1 MSTIYDN
8 MGNGSEDKSALDEV
22 FGRSANKYEEPVVI
36 KNAGPE
42 MPVQEVI
49 ETSPSDL
56 REYRQQIDTAKKALN
71 LVDDVVLKSYLKRLD
86 SMDIASM
93 PEAEGVDSCIVLFKI
108 NRMVYE
114 EDEFATDKFISA
126 ISSMSFA
133 DCSVFLV
140 IDGYRDKTD
149 FYLGVKNNDP
159 KRTTASVADTF
170 KSSLVGQFPGI
181 DIEDCSIVEKGKK
194 SSLQEQV
201 LRRISNASSLSSYV
215 GIPAFKDEDG
225 KYDNKNYVQG
235 TEKLAQAM
243 QGKRYTA
250 IILASNL
257 TTDVVTEIRNGYETI
272 YSQLSPMSTQQL
284 AYSTNESLANAINR
298 SKGVTQ
304 GKTKT
309 QTIGES
315 YTNGTSNSHSKSDS
329 ETKKS
334 KIAVG
339 SSVLGGF
346 LAAVG
351 TGLRITDAGAA
362 IGLPLMAAGGA
373 MSAFGAAG
381 KSKTSGTTDTYG
393 TSQSDTENRSMSDAE
408 SHSETFTDSLG
419 KTATIGSSKNYTLTI
434 HNKHIEELMKRIDQ
448 ELERISMS
456 ESTGLW
462 SVASYFFSYDN
473 DFASAE
479 SASTIFKSIMQ
490 GEESGVET
498 SAINS
503 WIDNSQ
509 KMKML
514 TNSVCHLS
522 HPVFR
527 NNLTVN
533 GENIK
538 VENSSLLSSKEL
550 AMLLSLP
557 HKSVPGFPVVEHVS
571 LAKEVIRNN
580 ESLMK
585 REVSLG
591 CIFDLGKAYT
601 ENRVKLDVKSL
612 TQHVFVTGSTGCG
625 KSETIYKLINE
636 TKQVGTKFLVI
647 EPAKGEY
654 KNVFGDVNVF
664 GTNPLIMPLLRI
676 NPFSFP
682 AGVHVLEHIDRL
694 TEIFNVCWP
703 MYSAMPAV
711 LKKAMLDAYES
722 CGWDL
727 RLSVNRL
734 SQGED
739 VYPSFLDLFLS
750 LEKVITESA
759 YSEEVKSN
767 YSGALLTRVESLTNG
782 LNGEIFSVN
791 ELSNMVLFDENCIID
806 LSRVGSQETKS
817 LIMGILIMRLSE
829 YRMTGANTPNSALK
843 HLTVLE
849 EAHNILK
856 RVSTEQSQEGSNMA
870 GKSVEMITNAIAE
883 MRTYGE
889 GFVIVD
895 QSPTSVDK
903 AAIKNTNTKIVMR
916 LPDEDD
922 RKVSGKAAG
931 MNDKQIDEIAKL
943 PTGVAVVYQNDW
955 VSPVLCKI
963 DRMEDSRVIF
973 NEQKDS
979 ILELNSENDIKNII
993 EFLLAGQT
1001 ENTQKA
1007 FDVIQIEKSVRA
1019 FYMPS
1024 KVRMAL
1030 LDTIEEYK
1038 RNNNTSLWNSVSI
1051 YDLSSLLT
1059 DLLGIRKEFGK
1070 CVKQYYQSKELNKKL
1085 TDLVK
1090 TRVPLDYVSCR
1101 YCLKCLFADFSLHS
1115 SANKKMAEEWL
1126 INNSKWL
1133 NLIFDKDEYGI

>member
-42 MPVQEVI
+42 MPVQKVI
-49 ETSPSDL
+49 ENSPSDL
-56 REYRQQIDTAKKALN
+56 REYRQQIDTAKNALN

-93 PEAEGVDSCIVLFKI
+93 PEAEGVDSSIVLFKI

-181 DIEDCSIVEKGKK
+181 DIDDCSIVEKGKK

-315 YTNGTSNSHSKSDS
+315 HTNGTSNSHSKSDS

-339 SSVLGGF
+339 SSVLGGV

-351 TGLRITDAGAA
+351 TGLTITGAGAA

-373 MSAFGAAG
+373 MSAVGAAG

-522 HPVFR
+522 HPVFW

-682 AGVHVLEHIDRL
+682 TGVHVLEHIDRL

-734 SQGED
+734 SRGED

-963 DRMEDSRVIF
+963 DRMENSRVIF

-979 ILELNSENDIKNII
+979 KLELNSENDIKNII

-1001 ENTQKA
+1001 ENSQKA

-1019 FYMPS
+1019 FNMPS

-1038 RNNNTSLWNSVSI
+1038 NNNNISLWNSVSI

-1059 DLLGIRKEFGK
+1059 DLLDIRKEFEK
-1070 CVKQYYQSKELNKKL
+1070 CVRQYCQSKELNKKL

-1126 INNSKWL
+1126 INNSK
-1133 NLIFDKDEYGI
+1133 

>member
-8 MGNGSEDKSALDEV
+8 MGNDSEDKSALDEV

-36 KNAGPE
+36 KNAGSE
-42 MPVQEVI
+42 MPVQKVI

-56 REYRQQIDTAKKALN
+56 REYRQQIDAAKNALN
-71 LVDDVVLKSYLKRLD
+71 LVDDVVLKSYLKRMD

-93 PEAEGVDSCIVLFKI
+93 PEAEGVDSSIVLFKI
-108 NRMVYE
+108 NKMVYE
-114 EDEFATDKFISA
+114 EDEFATEKFISA
-126 ISSMSFA
+126 ISSMSYA

-170 KSSLVGQFPGI
+170 KSSLVGQFPGSDI
-181 DIEDCSIVEKGKK
+181 DDCSIVEKGKK

-309 QTIGES
+309 HTIGES
-315 YTNGTSNSHSKSDS
+315 HTNGTSSSHSKSDS

-334 KIAVG
+334 KTAVCC
-339 SSVLGGF
+339 SVLGGV
-346 LAAVG
+346 LSAVG
-351 TGLRITDAGAA
+351 FGLMSTGAGAA
-362 IGLPLMAAGGA
+362 IGMPLMVMAAGGV
-373 MSAFGAAG
+373 MSAVGAAG
-381 KSKTSGTTDTYG
+381 KSKTTGTTDTYG

-479 SASTIFKSIMQ
+479 SAATIFKSIMQ

-509 KMKML
+509 KVKML
-514 TNSVCHLS
+514 TNSVCRLS
-522 HPVFR
+522 HPVFT

-533 GENIK
+533 GESIM

-580 ESLMK
+580 ESVMK

-591 CIFDLGKAYT
+591 CIFDLGKVHT
-601 ENRVKLDVKSL
+601 ENHVKLDVKSL

-625 KSETIYKLINE
+625 KSETIYKLISE
-636 TKQVGTKFLVI
+636 TKQVGAKFLVI

-682 AGVHVLEHIDRL
+682 TGVHVLEHIDRL

-734 SQGED
+734 SRGED

-963 DRMEDSRVIF
+963 DRMENSRVIF

-979 ILELNSENDIKNII
+979 ILELNSENDINYII

-1019 FYMPS
+1019 FNMPS

-1038 RNNNTSLWNSVSI
+1038 KNNHISLWNSVSI

-1059 DLLGIRKEFGK
+1059 DLLGIRKEFEK
-1070 CVKQYYQSKELNKKL
+1070 CVRQYCQSKELNKKL

-1101 YCLKCLFADFSLHS
+1101 YCLKCLFADFSLHT
-1115 SANKKMAEEWL
+1115 SANKKIAEEWL
-1126 INNSKWL
+1126 INNSK
-1133 NLIFDKDEYGI
+1133 

>member
-8 MGNGSEDKSALDEV
+8 MGNDTEDKSALDEV
-22 FGRSANKYEEPVVI
+22 FGRSANKYEEPVVT
-36 KNAGPE
+36 KDAGSE
-42 MPVQEVI
+42 MPVQKVL

-56 REYRQQIDTAKKALN
+56 CEYRQQIDMAKNALN

-93 PEAEGVDSCIVLFKI
+93 PEAEGVDYSIVLFKI

-181 DIEDCSIVEKGKK
+181 DIDDCSIVEKGKK

-315 YTNGTSNSHSKSDS
+315 HTNGTSNSHSKSDS
-329 ETKKS
+329 KTKKS

-339 SSVLGGF
+339 SSVLGGV

-351 TGLRITDAGAA
+351 TGLTITGAGAA

-373 MSAFGAAG
+373 MSAVGAAG

-522 HPVFR
+522 HPVFW

-682 AGVHVLEHIDRL
+682 TGVHVLEHIDRL

-767 YSGALLTRVESLTNG
+767 YAGALLTRVESLTNG

-955 VSPVLCKI
+955 VSPVLCRI
-963 DRMEDSRVIF
+963 DRMENSRVIF

-979 ILELNSENDIKNII
+979 ILELNSEDDINYII

-1007 FDVIQIEKSVRA
+1007 FDIIQIEKSVRA
-1019 FYMPS
+1019 FNMPS

-1038 RNNNTSLWNSVSI
+1038 KNNHISLWNRVSI

-1059 DLLGIRKEFGK
+1059 DLLGIRKEFEK
-1070 CVKQYYQSKELNKKL
+1070 CVRQYCQSKELNKKL

-1126 INNSKWL
+1126 INNSK
-1133 NLIFDKDEYGI
+1133 

>member
-42 MPVQEVI
+42 MPVQKVL

-56 REYRQQIDTAKKALN
+56 CEYRQQIDMAKNALN

-93 PEAEGVDSCIVLFKI
+93 PEAEGVDSSIVLFKI

-149 FYLGVKNNDP
+149 FYMGVKNNDS
-159 KRTTASVADTF
+159 KRTTVSVADTF

-181 DIEDCSIVEKGKK
+181 DIEDCSIIDRGKN

-272 YSQLSPMSTQQL
+272 YSQLSPMATQQL

-315 YTNGTSNSHSKSDS
+315 HTNGTSSSHGKSDS

-334 KIAVG
+334 KTAVG
-339 SSVLGGF
+339 CSVLGGV
-346 LAAVG
+346 LSAVG
-351 TGLRITDAGAA
+351 LGLSATGAGAA
-362 IGLPLMAAGGA
+362 IGIPLMAAGGV
-373 MSAFGAAG
+373 MSAVGATG

-522 HPVFR
+522 HPVFW

-682 AGVHVLEHIDRL
+682 TGVHVLEHIDRL

-734 SQGED
+734 SRGED

-963 DRMEDSRVIF
+963 DRMENSRVIF

-979 ILELNSENDIKNII
+979 ILELNSENDINYII

-1007 FDVIQIEKSVRA
+1007 FDIIQIEKSVRA
-1019 FYMPS
+1019 FNMPS

-1038 RNNNTSLWNSVSI
+1038 KNNHISLWNSVSI

-1059 DLLGIRKEFGK
+1059 DLLGIRKEFEK
-1070 CVKQYYQSKELNKKL
+1070 CVRQYCQSKELNKKL

-1090 TRVPLDYVSCR
+1090 TRVPLDYVSFR

-1126 INNSKWL
+1126 INNSK
-1133 NLIFDKDEYGI
+1133 

>member
-42 MPVQEVI
+42 MPVQKVL

-56 REYRQQIDTAKKALN
+56 CEYRQQIDMAKNALN

-93 PEAEGVDSCIVLFKI
+93 PEAEGVDSSIVLFKI

-181 DIEDCSIVEKGKK
+181 DIDDCSIVEKGKK

-304 GKTKT
+304 GKTTT

-315 YTNGTSNSHSKSDS
+315 HTNGTSNSHSKSDS

-334 KIAVG
+334 KIAVV
-339 SSVLGGF
+339 SSVLGGV

-351 TGLRITDAGAA
+351 TGLTVTGAGAA

-373 MSAFGAAG
+373 MSAVGAAG

-522 HPVFR
+522 HPVFW

-682 AGVHVLEHIDRL
+682 TGVHVLEHIDRL

-922 RKVSGKAAG
+922 RKVSAKAAG

-963 DRMEDSRVIF
+963 DRMENSRVIF

-979 ILELNSENDIKNII
+979 ILELNSKNDINYII

-1007 FDVIQIEKSVRA
+1007 FDIIQIEKSVRA
-1019 FYMPS
+1019 FNMPS

-1038 RNNNTSLWNSVSI
+1038 KNNHISLWNSVSI

-1059 DLLGIRKEFGK
+1059 DLLGIRKEFEK
-1070 CVKQYYQSKELNKKL
+1070 CVRQYCQSKELNKKL

-1126 INNSKWL
+1126 INNSK
-1133 NLIFDKDEYGI
+1133 

>member
-42 MPVQEVI
+42 MPVQKVL

-56 REYRQQIDTAKKALN
+56 CEYRQQIDMAKNALN

-93 PEAEGVDSCIVLFKI
+93 PEAEGVDSSIVLFKI

-149 FYLGVKNNDP
+149 FYMGVKNNDS
-159 KRTTASVADTF
+159 KRTTVSVADTF

-181 DIEDCSIVEKGKK
+181 DIEDCSIIDRGKN

-272 YSQLSPMSTQQL
+272 YSQLSPMATQQL

-315 YTNGTSNSHSKSDS
+315 HTNGTSSSHGKSDS

-334 KIAVG
+334 KTAVG
-339 SSVLGGF
+339 CSVLGGV
-346 LAAVG
+346 LSAVG
-351 TGLRITDAGAA
+351 LGLSATGAGAA
-362 IGLPLMAAGGA
+362 IGIPLMAAGGV
-373 MSAFGAAG
+373 MSAVGATG

-434 HNKHIEELMKRIDQ
+434 HNKHIEELTKRIDQ

-522 HPVFR
+522 HPVFW

-682 AGVHVLEHIDRL
+682 TGVHVLEHIDRL

-734 SQGED
+734 SRGED

-843 HLTVLE
+843 HLTVFE

-916 LPDEDD
+916 LQDEDD

-963 DRMEDSRVIF
+963 DRMENSRVIF

-979 ILELNSENDIKNII
+979 ILELNSENDINYII

-1007 FDVIQIEKSVRA
+1007 FDIIQIEKSVRA
-1019 FYMPS
+1019 FNMPS

-1038 RNNNTSLWNSVSI
+1038 KNNHISLWNSVSI

-1059 DLLGIRKEFGK
+1059 DLLGIRKEFEK
-1070 CVKQYYQSKELNKKL
+1070 CVRQYCQSKELNKKL

-1126 INNSKWL
+1126 INNSK
-1133 NLIFDKDEYGI
+1133 

>member
-22 FGRSANKYEEPVVI
+22 FGRSANKYEDPVVI
-36 KNAGPE
+36 KNAGSE
-42 MPVQEVI
+42 MPVQKVI

-56 REYRQQIDTAKKALN
+56 REYRQQIETAKNALN

-86 SMDIASM
+86 SMDIASI
-93 PEAEGVDSCIVLFKI
+93 PEAEGVDSSIVLFKI

-181 DIEDCSIVEKGKK
+181 DIDDCSIVEKGKK

-201 LRRISNASSLSSYV
+201 LRRIPNASSLSSYV

-315 YTNGTSNSHSKSDS
+315 HTNGTSNSHSKSDS

-339 SSVLGGF
+339 SSVLGGV

-351 TGLRITDAGAA
+351 TGLTITGAGAA

-373 MSAFGAAG
+373 MSAVGAAG

-522 HPVFR
+522 HPVFW

-682 AGVHVLEHIDRL
+682 TGVHVLEHIDRL

-734 SQGED
+734 SRGED

-903 AAIKNTNTKIVMR
+903 TAIKNTNTKIVMR

-963 DRMEDSRVIF
+963 DRMENSRVIF

-979 ILELNSENDIKNII
+979 ILELNSENDINYII

-1007 FDVIQIEKSVRA
+1007 FDIIQIEKSVRA
-1019 FYMPS
+1019 FNMPS

-1038 RNNNTSLWNSVSI
+1038 KNNHISLWNSVSI

-1059 DLLGIRKEFGK
+1059 DLLGIRKEFEK
-1070 CVKQYYQSKELNKKL
+1070 CVRQYCQSKELNKKL

-1126 INNSKWL
+1126 INNSK
-1133 NLIFDKDEYGI
+1133 

>member
-22 FGRSANKYEEPVVI
+22 FGRSANKYEDPVVI
-36 KNAGPE
+36 KNAGSE
-42 MPVQEVI
+42 MPVQKVI

-56 REYRQQIDTAKKALN
+56 REYRQQIETAKNALN

-86 SMDIASM
+86 SMDIASI
-93 PEAEGVDSCIVLFKI
+93 PEAEGVDSSIVLFKI

-181 DIEDCSIVEKGKK
+181 DIDDCSIVEKGKK

-315 YTNGTSNSHSKSDS
+315 HTNGTSNSHSKSDS

-339 SSVLGGF
+339 SSVLGGV

-351 TGLRITDAGAA
+351 TGLTITGAGAA

-373 MSAFGAAG
+373 MSAVGAAG

-522 HPVFR
+522 HPVFW

-664 GTNPLIMPLLRI
+664 GTNPSIMPLLRI

-682 AGVHVLEHIDRL
+682 TGVHVLEHIDRL

-734 SQGED
+734 SRGED

-903 AAIKNTNTKIVMR
+903 TAIKNTNTKIVMR

-963 DRMEDSRVIF
+963 DRMENSRVIF

-979 ILELNSENDIKNII
+979 ILELNSENDINYII

-1007 FDVIQIEKSVRA
+1007 FDIIQIEKSVRA
-1019 FYMPS
+1019 FNMPS

-1038 RNNNTSLWNSVSI
+1038 KNNHISLWNSVSI

-1059 DLLGIRKEFGK
+1059 DLLGIRKEFEK
-1070 CVKQYYQSKELNKKL
+1070 CVRQYCQSKELNKKL

-1115 SANKKMAEEWL
+1115 SANKKWL
-1126 INNSKWL
+1126 KNGL
-1133 NLIFDKDEYGI
+1133 

>member
-42 MPVQEVI
+42 MPVQKVL

-56 REYRQQIDTAKKALN
+56 CEYRQQIDMAKNALN

-93 PEAEGVDSCIVLFKI
+93 PEAEGVDSSIVLFKI

-181 DIEDCSIVEKGKK
+181 DIDDCSIVEKGKK

-309 QTIGES
+309 HTIGES
-315 YTNGTSNSHSKSDS
+315 HTNGTSNSHSKSDS

-334 KIAVG
+334 KIAVV
-339 SSVLGGF
+339 SSVLGGV

-351 TGLRITDAGAA
+351 TGLTITGAGAA

-373 MSAFGAAG
+373 MSAVGAAG

-479 SASTIFKSIMQ
+479 SAATIFKSIMQ

-682 AGVHVLEHIDRL
+682 TGVHVLEHIDRL

-963 DRMEDSRVIF
+963 DRMENSRVIF

-979 ILELNSENDIKNII
+979 ILELNSENDINYII

-1007 FDVIQIEKSVRA
+1007 FDIIQIEKSVRA
-1019 FYMPS
+1019 FNMPS

-1038 RNNNTSLWNSVSI
+1038 KNNHISLWNSVSI

-1059 DLLGIRKEFGK
+1059 DLLGIRKEFEK
-1070 CVKQYYQSKELNKKL
+1070 CVRQYCQSKELNKKL

-1126 INNSKWL
+1126 INNSK
-1133 NLIFDKDEYGI
+1133 

>member
-42 MPVQEVI
+42 MPVQKVL

-56 REYRQQIDTAKKALN
+56 CEYRQQIDMAKNALN

-93 PEAEGVDSCIVLFKI
+93 PEAEGVDSSIVLFKI

-149 FYLGVKNNDP
+149 FYMGVKNNDS
-159 KRTTASVADTF
+159 KRTTVSVADTF

-181 DIEDCSIVEKGKK
+181 DIEDCSIIDRGKN

-272 YSQLSPMSTQQL
+272 YSQLSPMATQQL

-315 YTNGTSNSHSKSDS
+315 HTNGTSSSHGKSDS

-334 KIAVG
+334 KTAVG
-339 SSVLGGF
+339 CSVLGGV
-346 LAAVG
+346 LSAVG
-351 TGLRITDAGAA
+351 LGLSATGAGTA
-362 IGLPLMAAGGA
+362 IGIPLMAAGGV
-373 MSAFGAAG
+373 MSAVGATG

-522 HPVFR
+522 HPVFW

-533 GENIK
+533 SENIK

-682 AGVHVLEHIDRL
+682 TGVHVLEHIDRL

-734 SQGED
+734 SRGED

-963 DRMEDSRVIF
+963 DRMENSRVIF

-979 ILELNSENDIKNII
+979 ILELNSENDINYII

-1007 FDVIQIEKSVRA
+1007 FDIIQIEKSVRA
-1019 FYMPS
+1019 FNMPS

-1038 RNNNTSLWNSVSI
+1038 KNNHISLWNSVSI

-1059 DLLGIRKEFGK
+1059 DLLGIRKEFEK
-1070 CVKQYYQSKELNKKL
+1070 CVRQYCQSKELNKKL

-1126 INNSKWL
+1126 INNSK
-1133 NLIFDKDEYGI
+1133 

>member
-1 MSTIYDN
+1 
-8 MGNGSEDKSALDEV
+8 
-22 FGRSANKYEEPVVI
+22 
-36 KNAGPE
+36 
-42 MPVQEVI
+42 
-49 ETSPSDL
+49 
-56 REYRQQIDTAKKALN
+56 
-71 LVDDVVLKSYLKRLD
+71 
-86 SMDIASM
+86 
-93 PEAEGVDSCIVLFKI
+93 
-108 NRMVYE
+108 MVYE

-170 KSSLVGQFPGI
+170 KSSLMGQFPGI

-315 YTNGTSNSHSKSDS
+315 HTNGTSNSHSKSDS

-339 SSVLGGF
+339 SSVLGGV

-351 TGLRITDAGAA
+351 TRLTITGAGAA

-373 MSAFGAAG
+373 MSAVGAAG

-522 HPVFR
+522 HPVFW

-682 AGVHVLEHIDRL
+682 TGVHVLEHIDRL

-734 SQGED
+734 SRGED

-963 DRMEDSRVIF
+963 DRMENSRVIF

-979 ILELNSENDIKNII
+979 ILELNSENDINYII

-1007 FDVIQIEKSVRA
+1007 FDIIQIEKSVRA
-1019 FYMPS
+1019 FNMPS

-1038 RNNNTSLWNSVSI
+1038 KNNYISLWNSVSI

-1059 DLLGIRKEFGK
+1059 DLLGIRKEFEK
-1070 CVKQYYQSKELNKKL
+1070 CVRQYCQSKELNKKL

-1126 INNSKWL
+1126 INNSK
-1133 NLIFDKDEYGI
+1133 

>member
-42 MPVQEVI
+42 MPVQKVL

-56 REYRQQIDTAKKALN
+56 CEYRQQIDMAKNALN

-93 PEAEGVDSCIVLFKI
+93 PEAEGVDSSIVLFKI

-181 DIEDCSIVEKGKK
+181 DIDDCSIVEKGKK

-315 YTNGTSNSHSKSDS
+315 HTNGTSNSHSKSDS

-339 SSVLGGF
+339 SSVLGGV

-351 TGLRITDAGAA
+351 TGLTITGAGAA

-373 MSAFGAAG
+373 MSAVGAAG

-522 HPVFR
+522 HPVFW

-682 AGVHVLEHIDRL
+682 TGVHVLEHIDRL

-734 SQGED
+734 SRGED

-767 YSGALLTRVESLTNG
+767 YAGALLTRVESLTNG

-963 DRMEDSRVIF
+963 DRMENSRVIF

-979 ILELNSENDIKNII
+979 ILELNSENDINYII

-1019 FYMPS
+1019 FNMPS

-1038 RNNNTSLWNSVSI
+1038 KNNHISLWNSVSI

-1059 DLLGIRKEFGK
+1059 DLLGIRKEFEK
-1070 CVKQYYQSKELNKKL
+1070 CVRQYCQSKELNKKL

-1126 INNSKWL
+1126 INNSK
-1133 NLIFDKDEYGI
+1133 

>member
-8 MGNGSEDKSALDEV
+8 MGNGSEDKPALDEV

-42 MPVQEVI
+42 MPVQKVI

-56 REYRQQIDTAKKALN
+56 REYRQQIDTAKNALN

-93 PEAEGVDSCIVLFKI
+93 PEAEGVDSSIVLFKI

-181 DIEDCSIVEKGKK
+181 DIDDCSIVEKGKK

-315 YTNGTSNSHSKSDS
+315 HTNGTSNSHSKSDS

-339 SSVLGGF
+339 SSVLGGV

-351 TGLRITDAGAA
+351 TGLTITGAGAA

-373 MSAFGAAG
+373 MSAVGAAG

-522 HPVFR
+522 HPVFW

-580 ESLMK
+580 ESVMK

-591 CIFDLGKAYT
+591 CIFDLGKVHV
-601 ENRVKLDVKSL
+601 ENHVKLDVKSL

-636 TKQVGTKFLVI
+636 TKQVGAKFLVI

-682 AGVHVLEHIDRL
+682 TGVHVLEHIDRL

-963 DRMEDSRVIF
+963 DRMEGSRVIF

-1019 FYMPS
+1019 FNMPS

-1038 RNNNTSLWNSVSI
+1038 KNNNISLWNSVSI

-1059 DLLGIRKEFGK
+1059 ELLDIRKEFEK
-1070 CVKQYYQSKELNKKL
+1070 CVRQYSQSKELNKKL

-1126 INNSKWL
+1126 INNSK
-1133 NLIFDKDEYGI
+1133 

>member
-8 MGNGSEDKSALDEV
+8 MGNDSEDKSALDEV

-42 MPVQEVI
+42 MPVQKVL

-56 REYRQQIDTAKKALN
+56 CEYRQQIDMAKNALN

-93 PEAEGVDSCIVLFKI
+93 PEAEGVDSSIVLFKI

-170 KSSLVGQFPGI
+170 KSSLMGQFPGI

-315 YTNGTSNSHSKSDS
+315 HTNGTSNSHSKSDS

-339 SSVLGGF
+339 SSVLGGV

-351 TGLRITDAGAA
+351 TGLTITGAGAA

-373 MSAFGAAG
+373 MSAVGAAG

-393 TSQSDTENRSMSDAE
+393 TSQSDTENRSMSDAK

-522 HPVFR
+522 HPVFW

-654 KNVFGDVNVF
+654 KNVFGDMNVF

-682 AGVHVLEHIDRL
+682 TGVHVLEHIDRL

-734 SQGED
+734 SRGED

-791 ELSNMVLFDENCIID
+791 ELSNIVLFDENCIID

-963 DRMEDSRVIF
+963 DRMENSRVIF

-979 ILELNSENDIKNII
+979 ILELNSENDINYII

-1007 FDVIQIEKSVRA
+1007 FDIIQIEKSVRA
-1019 FYMPS
+1019 FNMPS

-1038 RNNNTSLWNSVSI
+1038 KNNYISLWNSVSI

-1059 DLLGIRKEFGK
+1059 DLLGIRKEFEK
-1070 CVKQYYQSKELNKKL
+1070 CVRQYCQSKELNKKL

-1126 INNSKWL
+1126 INNSK
-1133 NLIFDKDEYGI
+1133 

>member
-8 MGNGSEDKSALDEV
+8 MGNGSEDKSALNEV

-42 MPVQEVI
+42 MPVQKVI

-56 REYRQQIDTAKKALN
+56 REYRQQIDTAKNALN

-181 DIEDCSIVEKGKK
+181 DIDDCSIVEKGKK

-272 YSQLSPMSTQQL
+272 YSQLSPMATQQL

-315 YTNGTSNSHSKSDS
+315 HTNGTSSSHSKSDS

-334 KIAVG
+334 KTAVG
-339 SSVLGGF
+339 CSVLGGV
-346 LAAVG
+346 LSVVG
-351 TGLRITDAGAA
+351 LGLSATGAA
-362 IGLPLMAAGGA
+362 IGIPLMAAGST
-373 MSAFGAAG
+373 MSAVGATG
-381 KSKTSGTTDTYG
+381 KSKTSGITDTYG

-479 SASTIFKSIMQ
+479 SAATIFKSIMQ

-509 KMKML
+509 NMKML

-522 HPVFR
+522 HPVFW

-550 AMLLSLP
+550 AMLLSMP

-601 ENRVKLDVKSL
+601 ENRVKLNVKSL

-682 AGVHVLEHIDRL
+682 TGVHVLEHIDRL

-734 SQGED
+734 SRGED

-963 DRMEDSRVIF
+963 DRMENSRVIF

-979 ILELNSENDIKNII
+979 ILELNSENDINYII

-1007 FDVIQIEKSVRA
+1007 FDIIQIEKSVRA
-1019 FYMPS
+1019 FNMPS

-1038 RNNNTSLWNSVSI
+1038 KNNHISLWNSVSI

-1059 DLLGIRKEFGK
+1059 DLLGIRKEFEK
-1070 CVKQYYQSKELNKKL
+1070 CVRQYCQSKELNKKL

-1115 SANKKMAEEWL
+1115 STNKKMAEEWL
-1126 INNSKWL
+1126 INNSK
-1133 NLIFDKDEYGI
+1133 

>member
-36 KNAGPE
+36 KNAGSE
-42 MPVQEVI
+42 MPVQKVL

-56 REYRQQIDTAKKALN
+56 CEYRQQIDMAKNALN

-93 PEAEGVDSCIVLFKI
+93 PEAEGVDSSIVLFKI

-149 FYLGVKNNDP
+149 FYMGVKNNDS
-159 KRTTASVADTF
+159 KRTTVSVADTF

-181 DIEDCSIVEKGKK
+181 DIEDCSIIDRGKN

-315 YTNGTSNSHSKSDS
+315 HTNGTSNSHSKSDS

-339 SSVLGGF
+339 SSVLGGV

-351 TGLRITDAGAA
+351 TGLTITGAGAA

-373 MSAFGAAG
+373 MSAVGAAG

-522 HPVFR
+522 HPVFW

-591 CIFDLGKAYT
+591 CIFDLGKAYI

-682 AGVHVLEHIDRL
+682 TGVHVLEHIDRL

-856 RVSTEQSQEGSNMA
+856 RVSTGQSQEGSNMA

-979 ILELNSENDIKNII
+979 ILELNSENDVKNII

-1019 FYMPS
+1019 YYMPS

-1126 INNSKWL
+1126 INNSK
-1133 NLIFDKDEYGI
+1133 

>member
-42 MPVQEVI
+42 MPVQKVI

-56 REYRQQIDTAKKALN
+56 REYRQQIDTAKNALN

-181 DIEDCSIVEKGKK
+181 DIDDCSIVEKGKK

-272 YSQLSPMSTQQL
+272 YSQLSPMATQQL

-315 YTNGTSNSHSKSDS
+315 HTNGTSSSHSKSDS

-334 KIAVG
+334 KTAVG
-339 SSVLGGF
+339 CSVLGGV
-346 LAAVG
+346 LSVVG
-351 TGLRITDAGAA
+351 LGLSATGAA
-362 IGLPLMAAGGA
+362 IGIPLMAAGST
-373 MSAFGAAG
+373 MSAVGATG

-479 SASTIFKSIMQ
+479 SAATIFKSIMQ

-509 KMKML
+509 NMKML

-522 HPVFR
+522 HPVFW

-550 AMLLSLP
+550 AMLLSMP

-601 ENRVKLDVKSL
+601 ENRVKLNVKSL

-682 AGVHVLEHIDRL
+682 TGVHVLEHIDRL

-734 SQGED
+734 SRGED

-963 DRMEDSRVIF
+963 DRMENSRVIF

-979 ILELNSENDIKNII
+979 ILELNSENDINYII

-1007 FDVIQIEKSVRA
+1007 FDIIQIEKSVRA
-1019 FYMPS
+1019 FNMPS

-1038 RNNNTSLWNSVSI
+1038 KNNHISLWNSVSI

-1059 DLLGIRKEFGK
+1059 DLLGIRKEFEK
-1070 CVKQYYQSKELNKKL
+1070 CVRQYCQSKELNKKL

-1115 SANKKMAEEWL
+1115 STNKKMAEEWL
-1126 INNSKWL
+1126 INNSK
-1133 NLIFDKDEYGI
+1133 

>member
-8 MGNGSEDKSALDEV
+8 MGNDSEDKSALDEV

-42 MPVQEVI
+42 MPVQKVL

-56 REYRQQIDTAKKALN
+56 CEYRQQIDMAKNALN

-93 PEAEGVDSCIVLFKI
+93 PEAEGVDSSIVLFKI

-170 KSSLVGQFPGI
+170 KSSLMGQFPGI

-315 YTNGTSNSHSKSDS
+315 HTNGTSNSHSKSDS

-339 SSVLGGF
+339 SSVLGGV

-351 TGLRITDAGAA
+351 TRLTITGAGAA

-373 MSAFGAAG
+373 MSAVGAAG

-393 TSQSDTENRSMSDAE
+393 TSQSDTENRSMSDAK

-522 HPVFR
+522 HPVFW

-682 AGVHVLEHIDRL
+682 TGVHVLEHIDRL

-734 SQGED
+734 SRGED

-963 DRMEDSRVIF
+963 DRMENSRVIF

-979 ILELNSENDIKNII
+979 ILELNSENDINYII

-1007 FDVIQIEKSVRA
+1007 FDIIQIEKSVRA
-1019 FYMPS
+1019 FNMPS

-1038 RNNNTSLWNSVSI
+1038 KNNYISLWNSVSI

-1059 DLLGIRKEFGK
+1059 DLLGIRKEFEK
-1070 CVKQYYQSKELNKKL
+1070 CVRQYCQSKELNKKL

-1126 INNSKWL
+1126 INNSK
-1133 NLIFDKDEYGI
+1133 

>member
-56 REYRQQIDTAKKALN
+56 REYRQQIDTAKKTLN

-315 YTNGTSNSHSKSDS
+315 HTNGTSNSHSKSDS

-393 TSQSDTENRSMSDAE
+393 TSQSDTENRSMSDAK

-734 SQGED
+734 SRGED

-963 DRMEDSRVIF
+963 DRMENSRVIF

-979 ILELNSENDIKNII
+979 ILELNSENDINYII

-1007 FDVIQIEKSVRA
+1007 FDIIQIEKSVRA
-1019 FYMPS
+1019 FNMPS

-1038 RNNNTSLWNSVSI
+1038 KNNYISLWNSVSI

-1059 DLLGIRKEFGK
+1059 DLLGIRKEFEK
-1070 CVKQYYQSKELNKKL
+1070 CVRQYCQSKELNKKL

-1126 INNSKWL
+1126 INNSK
-1133 NLIFDKDEYGI
+1133 

>member
-8 MGNGSEDKSALDEV
+8 MGNDSEDKSALDEV

-36 KNAGPE
+36 KNAGSE
-42 MPVQEVI
+42 MPVQKVI

-56 REYRQQIDTAKKALN
+56 REYRQQIDAAKNALN
-71 LVDDVVLKSYLKRLD
+71 LVDDVVLKSYLKRMD

-93 PEAEGVDSCIVLFKI
+93 PEAEGVDSSIVLFKI
-108 NRMVYE
+108 NKMVYE
-114 EDEFATDKFISA
+114 EDEFATEKFISA
-126 ISSMSFA
+126 ISSMSYA

-181 DIEDCSIVEKGKK
+181 DIDDCSIVEKGKK

-257 TTDVVTEIRNGYETI
+257 TTDVVTEIRNGYETV

-315 YTNGTSNSHSKSDS
+315 HTNGTSNSHSKSDS

-339 SSVLGGF
+339 SSVLGGV
-346 LAAVG
+346 LAVVG
-351 TGLRITDAGAA
+351 TGLTMTGAGAA
-362 IGLPLMAAGGA
+362 IGIPLMAAGGA
-373 MSAFGAAG
+373 MSAVGAAG

-393 TSQSDTENRSMSDAE
+393 TSQSDTENRSVSDAE
-408 SHSETFTDSLG
+408 SHSESFTDSLG
-419 KTATIGSSKNYTLTI
+419 KTTTIGSGKNYTLTL
-434 HNKHIEELMKRIDQ
+434 HNKHIEELMKRIDL

-479 SASTIFKSIMQ
+479 SAATIFKSIMQ

-509 KMKML
+509 KVKML
-514 TNSVCHLS
+514 TNSVCRLS
-522 HPVFR
+522 HPVFT

-533 GENIK
+533 GESII
-538 VENSSLLSSKEL
+538 VENSSLLCSKEL

-682 AGVHVLEHIDRL
+682 TGVHVLEHIDRL

-734 SQGED
+734 SRGED

-963 DRMEDSRVIF
+963 DRMENSRVIF

-979 ILELNSENDIKNII
+979 ILELNSENGINYII

-1007 FDVIQIEKSVRA
+1007 FDIIQIEKSVRA
-1019 FYMPS
+1019 FNMPS

-1038 RNNNTSLWNSVSI
+1038 KNNHISLWNSVSI

-1059 DLLGIRKEFGK
+1059 DLLGIRKEFEK
-1070 CVKQYYQSKELNKKL
+1070 CVRQYCQSKELNKKL

-1126 INNSKWL
+1126 INNSK
-1133 NLIFDKDEYGI
+1133 

>member
-22 FGRSANKYEEPVVI
+22 FGRSANKYEELVVI

-42 MPVQEVI
+42 MPVQKVI

-56 REYRQQIDTAKKALN
+56 CEYRQQIDMAKNALN

-93 PEAEGVDSCIVLFKI
+93 PEAEGVDSSIVLFKI

-149 FYLGVKNNDP
+149 FYMGVKNNDS
-159 KRTTASVADTF
+159 KRTTVSVADTF

-181 DIEDCSIVEKGKK
+181 DIEDCSIIDRGKN

-315 YTNGTSNSHSKSDS
+315 HTNGTSNSHSKSDS

-351 TGLRITDAGAA
+351 TGLRITGAGAA

-434 HNKHIEELMKRIDQ
+434 HNKHIEELMKCIDQ

-522 HPVFR
+522 HPVFW

-636 TKQVGTKFLVI
+636 TRQVGTKFLVI

-963 DRMEDSRVIF
+963 DRMENSRVIF

-979 ILELNSENDIKNII
+979 ILELNSENDINYII

-1001 ENTQKA
+1001 ENTQKT
-1007 FDVIQIEKSVRA
+1007 FDIIQIEKSVRA
-1019 FYMPS
+1019 FNMPS

-1038 RNNNTSLWNSVSI
+1038 KNNHISLWNSVSI

-1059 DLLGIRKEFGK
+1059 DLLGIRKEFEK
-1070 CVKQYYQSKELNKKL
+1070 CVRQYCQSKELNKKL

-1126 INNSKWL
+1126 INNSK
-1133 NLIFDKDEYGI
+1133 

>member
-42 MPVQEVI
+42 MPVQKVL

-56 REYRQQIDTAKKALN
+56 CEYRQQIDMAKNALN

-93 PEAEGVDSCIVLFKI
+93 PEAEGVDSSIVLFKI

-149 FYLGVKNNDP
+149 FYMGVKNNDS
-159 KRTTASVADTF
+159 KRTTVSVADTF

-181 DIEDCSIVEKGKK
+181 DIEDCSIIDRGKN

-272 YSQLSPMSTQQL
+272 YSQLSPMATQQL

-315 YTNGTSNSHSKSDS
+315 HTNGTSSSHGKSDS

-334 KIAVG
+334 KTAVG
-339 SSVLGGF
+339 CSVLGGV
-346 LAAVG
+346 LSAVG
-351 TGLRITDAGAA
+351 LGLSATGAGAA
-362 IGLPLMAAGGA
+362 IGIPLMAAGGV
-373 MSAFGAAG
+373 MSAVGATG

-522 HPVFR
+522 HPVFW

-682 AGVHVLEHIDRL
+682 TGVHVLEHIDRL

-734 SQGED
+734 SRGED

-963 DRMEDSRVIF
+963 DRMENSRVIF

-979 ILELNSENDIKNII
+979 ILELNSENDINYII

-1007 FDVIQIEKSVRA
+1007 FDIIQIEKSVRA
-1019 FYMPS
+1019 FNMPS

-1038 RNNNTSLWNSVSI
+1038 KNNHISLWNSVSI

-1059 DLLGIRKEFGK
+1059 DLLGIRKEFEK
-1070 CVKQYYQSKELNKKL
+1070 CVRQYCQSKELNKKL

-1126 INNSKWL
+1126 INNSK
-1133 NLIFDKDEYGI
+1133 

>member
-1 MSTIYDN
+1 M
-8 MGNGSEDKSALDEV
+8 
-22 FGRSANKYEEPVVI
+22 
-36 KNAGPE
+36 
-42 MPVQEVI
+42 
-49 ETSPSDL
+49 
-56 REYRQQIDTAKKALN
+56 
-71 LVDDVVLKSYLKRLD
+71 
-86 SMDIASM
+86 
-93 PEAEGVDSCIVLFKI
+93 
-108 NRMVYE
+108 
-114 EDEFATDKFISA
+114 
-126 ISSMSFA
+126 
-133 DCSVFLV
+133 
-140 IDGYRDKTD
+140 
-149 FYLGVKNNDP
+149 
-159 KRTTASVADTF
+159 
-170 KSSLVGQFPGI
+170 
-181 DIEDCSIVEKGKK
+181 
-194 SSLQEQV
+194 
-201 LRRISNASSLSSYV
+201 
-215 GIPAFKDEDG
+215 
-225 KYDNKNYVQG
+225 QG

-272 YSQLSPMSTQQL
+272 YSQLSPMATQQL

-315 YTNGTSNSHSKSDS
+315 HTNGTSSSHGKSDS

-334 KIAVG
+334 KTAVG
-339 SSVLGGF
+339 CSVLGGV
-346 LAAVG
+346 LSAVG
-351 TGLRITDAGAA
+351 FGLSATGAGAA
-362 IGLPLMAAGGA
+362 IGIPLMAAGGV
-373 MSAFGAAG
+373 MSAVGATG

-522 HPVFR
+522 HPVFW

-682 AGVHVLEHIDRL
+682 TGVHVLEHIDRL

-734 SQGED
+734 SRGED

-963 DRMEDSRVIF
+963 DRMENSRVIF

-979 ILELNSENDIKNII
+979 ILELNSENDINYII

-1007 FDVIQIEKSVRA
+1007 FDIIQIEKSVRA
-1019 FYMPS
+1019 FNMPS

-1038 RNNNTSLWNSVSI
+1038 KNNHISLWNSVSI

-1059 DLLGIRKEFGK
+1059 DFLGIRKEFEK
-1070 CVKQYYQSKELNKKL
+1070 CVRQYCQSKELNKKL

-1126 INNSKWL
+1126 INNSK
-1133 NLIFDKDEYGI
+1133 

>member
-1 MSTIYDN
+1 M
-8 MGNGSEDKSALDEV
+8 
-22 FGRSANKYEEPVVI
+22 
-36 KNAGPE
+36 
-42 MPVQEVI
+42 
-49 ETSPSDL
+49 
-56 REYRQQIDTAKKALN
+56 
-71 LVDDVVLKSYLKRLD
+71 
-86 SMDIASM
+86 
-93 PEAEGVDSCIVLFKI
+93 
-108 NRMVYE
+108 
-114 EDEFATDKFISA
+114 
-126 ISSMSFA
+126 
-133 DCSVFLV
+133 
-140 IDGYRDKTD
+140 
-149 FYLGVKNNDP
+149 
-159 KRTTASVADTF
+159 
-170 KSSLVGQFPGI
+170 
-181 DIEDCSIVEKGKK
+181 
-194 SSLQEQV
+194 QEQV

-272 YSQLSPMSTQQL
+272 YSQLSPMATQQL

-315 YTNGTSNSHSKSDS
+315 HTNGTSSSHSKSDS

-334 KIAVG
+334 KTAVG
-339 SSVLGGF
+339 CSVLGGV
-346 LAAVG
+346 LSAVG
-351 TGLRITDAGAA
+351 LGLSATGAA
-362 IGLPLMAAGGA
+362 IGIPLMAAGST
-373 MSAFGAAG
+373 MSAVGATG

-408 SHSETFTDSLG
+408 SHSETLTDSLG

-479 SASTIFKSIMQ
+479 SAATIFKSIMQ

-509 KMKML
+509 NMKML

-522 HPVFR
+522 HPVFW

-550 AMLLSLP
+550 AMLLSMP

-601 ENRVKLDVKSL
+601 ENRVKLNVKSL

-682 AGVHVLEHIDRL
+682 TGVHVLEHIDRL

-734 SQGED
+734 SRGED

-963 DRMEDSRVIF
+963 DRMENSRVIF

-979 ILELNSENDIKNII
+979 ILELNSENDINYII

-1007 FDVIQIEKSVRA
+1007 FDIIQIEKSVRA
-1019 FYMPS
+1019 FNMPS

-1038 RNNNTSLWNSVSI
+1038 KNNHISLWNSVSI

-1059 DLLGIRKEFGK
+1059 DLLGIRKEFEK
-1070 CVKQYYQSKELNKKL
+1070 CVRQYCQSKELNKKL

-1115 SANKKMAEEWL
+1115 STNKKMAEEWL
-1126 INNSKWL
+1126 INNSK
-1133 NLIFDKDEYGI
+1133 

>member
-42 MPVQEVI
+42 MPVQKVL

-56 REYRQQIDTAKKALN
+56 CEYRQQIDMAKNALN

-93 PEAEGVDSCIVLFKI
+93 PEAEGVDSSIVLFKI

-149 FYLGVKNNDP
+149 FYMGVKNNDS
-159 KRTTASVADTF
+159 KRTTVSVADTF

-181 DIEDCSIVEKGKK
+181 DIEDCSIIDRGKN

-272 YSQLSPMSTQQL
+272 YSQLSPMATQQL

-315 YTNGTSNSHSKSDS
+315 HTNGTSSSHGKSDS

-334 KIAVG
+334 KTAVG
-339 SSVLGGF
+339 CSVLGGV
-346 LAAVG
+346 LSAVG
-351 TGLRITDAGAA
+351 LGLSATGAGAA
-362 IGLPLMAAGGA
+362 IGIPLMAAGGV
-373 MSAFGAAG
+373 MSAVGATG

-434 HNKHIEELMKRIDQ
+434 HNKHIEELTKRIDQ

-522 HPVFR
+522 HPVFW

-682 AGVHVLEHIDRL
+682 TGVHVLEHIDRL

-734 SQGED
+734 SRGED

-829 YRMTGANTPNSALK
+829 YRMTGANTPNSTLK

-963 DRMEDSRVIF
+963 DRMENSRVIF

-979 ILELNSENDIKNII
+979 ILELNSENDINYII

-1007 FDVIQIEKSVRA
+1007 FDIIQIEKSVRA
-1019 FYMPS
+1019 FNMPS

-1038 RNNNTSLWNSVSI
+1038 KNNHISLWNSVSI

-1059 DLLGIRKEFGK
+1059 DLLGIRKEFEK
-1070 CVKQYYQSKELNKKL
+1070 CVRQYCQSKELNKKL

-1126 INNSKWL
+1126 INNSK
-1133 NLIFDKDEYGI
+1133 

>member
-42 MPVQEVI
+42 MPVQKVL

-56 REYRQQIDTAKKALN
+56 CEYRQQIDMAKNALN

-93 PEAEGVDSCIVLFKI
+93 PEAEGVDSSIVLFKI

-181 DIEDCSIVEKGKK
+181 DIDDCSIVEKGKK

-315 YTNGTSNSHSKSDS
+315 HTNGTSNSHSKSDS

-339 SSVLGGF
+339 SSVLGGV

-351 TGLRITDAGAA
+351 TGLTITGAGAA

-373 MSAFGAAG
+373 MSAVGAAG

-522 HPVFR
+522 HPVFW

-682 AGVHVLEHIDRL
+682 TGVHVLEHIDRL

-922 RKVSGKAAG
+922 RKVSAKAAG

-963 DRMEDSRVIF
+963 DRMENSRVIF

-979 ILELNSENDIKNII
+979 ILELNSENDINYII

-1007 FDVIQIEKSVRA
+1007 FDIIQIEKSVRA
-1019 FYMPS
+1019 FNMPS

-1038 RNNNTSLWNSVSI
+1038 KNNHISLWNSVSI

-1059 DLLGIRKEFGK
+1059 DLLGIRKEFEK
-1070 CVKQYYQSKELNKKL
+1070 CVRQYCQSKELNKKL

-1126 INNSKWL
+1126 INNSK
-1133 NLIFDKDEYGI
+1133 

>member
-8 MGNGSEDKSALDEV
+8 MGNDSEDKSALDEV

-42 MPVQEVI
+42 MPVQKVL

-56 REYRQQIDTAKKALN
+56 CEYRQQIDMAKNALN

-93 PEAEGVDSCIVLFKI
+93 PEAEGVDSSIVLFKI

-170 KSSLVGQFPGI
+170 KSSLMGQFPGI

-315 YTNGTSNSHSKSDS
+315 HTNGTSNSHSKSDS

-339 SSVLGGF
+339 SSVLGGV

-351 TGLRITDAGAA
+351 TRLTITGAGAA

-373 MSAFGAAG
+373 MSAVGAAG

-522 HPVFR
+522 HPVFW

-682 AGVHVLEHIDRL
+682 TGVHVLEHIDRL

-734 SQGED
+734 SRGED

-963 DRMEDSRVIF
+963 DRMENSRVIF

-979 ILELNSENDIKNII
+979 ILELNSENDINYII
-993 EFLLAGQT
+993 EFCWQ
-1001 ENTQKA
+1001 
-1007 FDVIQIEKSVRA
+1007 
-1019 FYMPS
+1019 
-1024 KVRMAL
+1024 
-1030 LDTIEEYK
+1030 
-1038 RNNNTSLWNSVSI
+1038 
-1051 YDLSSLLT
+1051 
-1059 DLLGIRKEFGK
+1059 
-1070 CVKQYYQSKELNKKL
+1070 VKLKIPKK
-1085 TDLVK
+1085 
-1090 TRVPLDYVSCR
+1090 PLISF
-1101 YCLKCLFADFSLHS
+1101 K
-1115 SANKKMAEEWL
+1115 
-1126 INNSKWL
+1126 
-1133 NLIFDKDEYGI
+1133 

>member
-8 MGNGSEDKSALDEV
+8 MGNGSEDKSALNEV

-42 MPVQEVI
+42 MPVQKVI

-56 REYRQQIDTAKKALN
+56 REYRQQIDTAKNALN

-149 FYLGVKNNDP
+149 FYLGVKNNDS

-181 DIEDCSIVEKGKK
+181 DIDDCSIVEKGKK

-272 YSQLSPMSTQQL
+272 YSQLSPMATQQL

-315 YTNGTSNSHSKSDS
+315 HTNGTSSSHSKSDS

-334 KIAVG
+334 KTAVG
-339 SSVLGGF
+339 CSVLGGV
-346 LAAVG
+346 LSVVG
-351 TGLRITDAGAA
+351 LGLSATGAA
-362 IGLPLMAAGGA
+362 IGIPLMAAGST
-373 MSAFGAAG
+373 MSAVGATG

-479 SASTIFKSIMQ
+479 SAATIFKSIMQ

-509 KMKML
+509 NMKML

-522 HPVFR
+522 HPVFW

-550 AMLLSLP
+550 AMLLSMP

-601 ENRVKLDVKSL
+601 ENRVKLNVKSL

-682 AGVHVLEHIDRL
+682 TGVHVLEHIDRL

-734 SQGED
+734 SRGED

-963 DRMEDSRVIF
+963 DRMENSRVIF

-979 ILELNSENDIKNII
+979 ILELNSENDINYII

-1007 FDVIQIEKSVRA
+1007 FDIIQIEKSVRA
-1019 FYMPS
+1019 FNMPS

-1038 RNNNTSLWNSVSI
+1038 KNNHISLWNSVSI

-1059 DLLGIRKEFGK
+1059 DLLGIRKEFEK
-1070 CVKQYYQSKELNKKL
+1070 CVRQYCQSKELNKKL

-1115 SANKKMAEEWL
+1115 STNKKMAEEWL
-1126 INNSKWL
+1126 INNSK
-1133 NLIFDKDEYGI
+1133 

>member
-22 FGRSANKYEEPVVI
+22 FGRSANKYEEPVVT
-36 KNAGPE
+36 KDAGSE
-42 MPVQEVI
+42 MPVQKVL

-56 REYRQQIDTAKKALN
+56 REYRQQIDTAKNALN

-93 PEAEGVDSCIVLFKI
+93 PEAEGVDSSIVLFKI

-181 DIEDCSIVEKGKK
+181 DIDDCSIVEKGKK

-315 YTNGTSNSHSKSDS
+315 HTNGTSNSHSKSDS

-339 SSVLGGF
+339 SSVLGGV

-351 TGLRITDAGAA
+351 TGLTITGAGAA

-373 MSAFGAAG
+373 MSAVGAAG

-522 HPVFR
+522 HPVFW

-550 AMLLSLP
+550 AILLSLP

-682 AGVHVLEHIDRL
+682 TGVHVLEHIDRL

-922 RKVSGKAAG
+922 RKVSAKAAG

-963 DRMEDSRVIF
+963 DRMENSRVIF

-979 ILELNSENDIKNII
+979 ILELNSENDINYII

-1007 FDVIQIEKSVRA
+1007 FDIIQIEKSVRA
-1019 FYMPS
+1019 FNMPS

-1038 RNNNTSLWNSVSI
+1038 KNNHISLWNSVSI

-1059 DLLGIRKEFGK
+1059 DLLGIRKEFEK
-1070 CVKQYYQSKELNKKL
+1070 CVRQYCQSKELNKKL

-1126 INNSKWL
+1126 INNSK
-1133 NLIFDKDEYGI
+1133 

>member
-42 MPVQEVI
+42 MPVQKVI

-56 REYRQQIDTAKKALN
+56 REYRQQIDTAKNALN

-93 PEAEGVDSCIVLFKI
+93 PEAEGVDYSIVLFKI

-181 DIEDCSIVEKGKK
+181 DIDDSSIVEKGKK

-272 YSQLSPMSTQQL
+272 YSQLSPMATQQL

-315 YTNGTSNSHSKSDS
+315 HTNGTSSSHSKSYS

-334 KIAVG
+334 KTAVG
-339 SSVLGGF
+339 CSVLGGV
-346 LAAVG
+346 LSAVG
-351 TGLRITDAGAA
+351 FGLSATGAGAA
-362 IGLPLMAAGGA
+362 IGIPLMAAGGA
-373 MSAFGAAG
+373 MSAVGAAG

-522 HPVFR
+522 HPVFW

-571 LAKEVIRNN
+571 LAKEVIHNN
-580 ESLMK
+580 EGLMK

-591 CIFDLGKAYT
+591 CIFDLGKACT

-676 NPFSFP
+676 NPFCFP
-682 AGVHVLEHIDRL
+682 TGVHVLEHIDRL

-734 SQGED
+734 SQGEN

-963 DRMEDSRVIF
+963 DRMENSRVIF

-979 ILELNSENDIKNII
+979 ILELNSENDINYII

-1038 RNNNTSLWNSVSI
+1038 KNNHISLWNRVSI

-1059 DLLGIRKEFGK
+1059 DLLGIRKEFEK
-1070 CVKQYYQSKELNKKL
+1070 CVRQYCQSKELNKKL

-1090 TRVPLDYVSCR
+1090 TRVTLDYVSCR

-1126 INNSKWL
+1126 INNSK
-1133 NLIFDKDEYGI
+1133 

>member
-42 MPVQEVI
+42 MPVQKVI

-56 REYRQQIDTAKKALN
+56 REYRQQIDTAKNALN

-93 PEAEGVDSCIVLFKI
+93 PEAEGVDSSIVLFKI

-181 DIEDCSIVEKGKK
+181 DIDDCSIVEKGKK

-304 GKTKT
+304 GKTKI

-315 YTNGTSNSHSKSDS
+315 HTNGTSSSHSKSDS

-334 KIAVG
+334 KTAVG
-339 SSVLGGF
+339 CSVLGGV
-346 LAAVG
+346 LSAVG
-351 TGLRITDAGAA
+351 FGLSATGAGAA
-362 IGLPLMAAGGA
+362 IGIPLMAAGGA
-373 MSAFGAAG
+373 MSTVGATG

-393 TSQSDTENRSMSDAE
+393 TSQSDTENRSTSDAE

-479 SASTIFKSIMQ
+479 SAATIFKSIMQ

-509 KMKML
+509 NVKML

-580 ESLMK
+580 ESVMK

-591 CIFDLGKAYT
+591 CIFDLGKVHT
-601 ENRVKLDVKSL
+601 ENHVKLDVKSL

-636 TKQVGTKFLVI
+636 TKQVGAKFLVI

-682 AGVHVLEHIDRL
+682 TGVHVLEHIDRL

-734 SQGED
+734 SRGED

-903 AAIKNTNTKIVMR
+903 TAIKNTNTKIVMR

-963 DRMEDSRVIF
+963 DRMENSRVIF

-979 ILELNSENDIKNII
+979 ILELNSENDINYII

-1007 FDVIQIEKSVRA
+1007 FDIIQIEKSVRA
-1019 FYMPS
+1019 FNMPS

-1038 RNNNTSLWNSVSI
+1038 KNNHISLWNSVSI

-1059 DLLGIRKEFGK
+1059 DLLGIRKEFEK
-1070 CVKQYYQSKELNKKL
+1070 CVRQYCQSKELNKKL

-1126 INNSKWL
+1126 INNSK
-1133 NLIFDKDEYGI
+1133 

>member
-42 MPVQEVI
+42 MPVQKVI

-56 REYRQQIDTAKKALN
+56 REYRQQIDTAKNALN

-181 DIEDCSIVEKGKK
+181 DIDDCSIVEKGKK

-272 YSQLSPMSTQQL
+272 YSQLSPMATQQL

-315 YTNGTSNSHSKSDS
+315 HTNGTSSSHSKSDS

-334 KIAVG
+334 KTAVG
-339 SSVLGGF
+339 CSVLGGV
-346 LAAVG
+346 LSAVG
-351 TGLRITDAGAA
+351 LGLSATGAA
-362 IGLPLMAAGGA
+362 IGIPLMAAGST
-373 MSAFGAAG
+373 MSAVGATG

-408 SHSETFTDSLG
+408 SHSETLTDSLG

-479 SASTIFKSIMQ
+479 SAATIFKSIMQ

-509 KMKML
+509 NMKML

-522 HPVFR
+522 HPVFW

-550 AMLLSLP
+550 AMLLSMP

-601 ENRVKLDVKSL
+601 ENRVKLNVKSL

-682 AGVHVLEHIDRL
+682 TGVHVLEHIDRL

-734 SQGED
+734 SRGED

-963 DRMEDSRVIF
+963 DRMENSRVIF

-979 ILELNSENDIKNII
+979 ILKLNSENDINYII

-1007 FDVIQIEKSVRA
+1007 FDIIQIEKSVRA
-1019 FYMPS
+1019 FNMPS

-1038 RNNNTSLWNSVSI
+1038 KNNHISLWNSVSI

-1059 DLLGIRKEFGK
+1059 DLLGIRKEFEK
-1070 CVKQYYQSKELNKKL
+1070 CVRQYCQSKELNKKL

-1115 SANKKMAEEWL
+1115 STNKKMAEEWL
-1126 INNSKWL
+1126 INNSK
-1133 NLIFDKDEYGI
+1133 

>member
-42 MPVQEVI
+42 MPVQKVI

-56 REYRQQIDTAKKALN
+56 REYRQQIDTAKNALN

-181 DIEDCSIVEKGKK
+181 DIDDCSIVEKGKK

-201 LRRISNASSLSSYV
+201 LRRMSNASSLSSYV

-272 YSQLSPMSTQQL
+272 YSQLSPMATQQL

-315 YTNGTSNSHSKSDS
+315 HTNGTSSSHSKSDS

-334 KIAVG
+334 KTAVG
-339 SSVLGGF
+339 CSVLGGV
-346 LAAVG
+346 LSAVG
-351 TGLRITDAGAA
+351 LGLSATGAA
-362 IGLPLMAAGGA
+362 IGIPLMAAGST
-373 MSAFGAAG
+373 MSAVGATG

-408 SHSETFTDSLG
+408 SHSETLTDSLG

-479 SASTIFKSIMQ
+479 SAATIFKSIMQ

-509 KMKML
+509 NMKML

-522 HPVFR
+522 HPVFW

-550 AMLLSLP
+550 AMLLSMP

-601 ENRVKLDVKSL
+601 ENRVKLNVKSL

-682 AGVHVLEHIDRL
+682 TGVHVLEHIDRL

-734 SQGED
+734 SRGED

-843 HLTVLE
+843 HLIVLE

-963 DRMEDSRVIF
+963 DRMENSRVIF

-979 ILELNSENDIKNII
+979 IFELNSENDINYII

-1007 FDVIQIEKSVRA
+1007 FDIIQIEKSVRA
-1019 FYMPS
+1019 FNMPS

-1038 RNNNTSLWNSVSI
+1038 KNNHISLWNSVSI

-1059 DLLGIRKEFGK
+1059 DLLGIRKEFEK
-1070 CVKQYYQSKELNKKL
+1070 CVRQYCQSKELNKKL

-1115 SANKKMAEEWL
+1115 STNKKMAEEWL
-1126 INNSKWL
+1126 INNSK
-1133 NLIFDKDEYGI
+1133 

>member
-42 MPVQEVI
+42 MPVQKVI

-56 REYRQQIDTAKKALN
+56 CEYRQQIDMAKNALN

-93 PEAEGVDSCIVLFKI
+93 PEAEGVDSSIVLFKI

-149 FYLGVKNNDP
+149 FYMGVKNNDS
-159 KRTTASVADTF
+159 KRTTVSVADTF

-181 DIEDCSIVEKGKK
+181 DIEDCSIIDRGKN

-315 YTNGTSNSHSKSDS
+315 HTNGTSNSHSKSDS

-514 TNSVCHLS
+514 TNSVCRLS
-522 HPVFR
+522 HPVFT

-533 GENIK
+533 GESIM

-580 ESLMK
+580 ESVMK

-591 CIFDLGKAYT
+591 CIFDLGKVHT
-601 ENRVKLDVKSL
+601 ENHVKLDVKSL

-625 KSETIYKLINE
+625 KSETIYKLISE
-636 TKQVGTKFLVI
+636 TKQVGAKFLVI

-676 NPFSFP
+676 NPFGFP
-682 AGVHVLEHIDRL
+682 TGVHVLEHIDRL

-734 SQGED
+734 SRGED

-963 DRMEDSRVIF
+963 DRMENSRVIF

-979 ILELNSENDIKNII
+979 ILELNSENDINYII

-1007 FDVIQIEKSVRA
+1007 FDIIQIEKSVRA
-1019 FYMPS
+1019 FNMPS

-1030 LDTIEEYK
+1030 LYTIEEYK
-1038 RNNNTSLWNSVSI
+1038 KNNHISLWNSVSI

-1059 DLLGIRKEFGK
+1059 DLLGIRKEFEK
-1070 CVKQYYQSKELNKKL
+1070 CVRQYCQSKELNNKL

-1126 INNSKWL
+1126 INNSK
-1133 NLIFDKDEYGI
+1133 

>member
-56 REYRQQIDTAKKALN
+56 REYRQQIDTAKKTLN

-315 YTNGTSNSHSKSDS
+315 HTNGTSNSHSKSDS

-393 TSQSDTENRSMSDAE
+393 TSQSDTENRSMSDAK

-591 CIFDLGKAYT
+591 CIFDLGKAYI

-682 AGVHVLEHIDRL
+682 TGVHVLEHIDRL

-963 DRMEDSRVIF
+963 DRMENSRVIF

-979 ILELNSENDIKNII
+979 ILELNSENDINYII

-1001 ENTQKA
+1001 ENSQKA
-1007 FDVIQIEKSVRA
+1007 FDIIQIEKSVRA
-1019 FYMPS
+1019 FNMPS

-1038 RNNNTSLWNSVSI
+1038 KNNHISLWNSVSI

-1059 DLLGIRKEFGK
+1059 DLLGIRKEFEK
-1070 CVKQYYQSKELNKKL
+1070 CVRQYCQSKELNKKL

-1126 INNSKWL
+1126 INNSK
-1133 NLIFDKDEYGI
+1133 

>member
-8 MGNGSEDKSALDEV
+8 MGNDSEDKSALDEV

-42 MPVQEVI
+42 MPVQKVL

-56 REYRQQIDTAKKALN
+56 CEYRQQIDMAKNALN

-93 PEAEGVDSCIVLFKI
+93 PEAEGVDSSIVLFKI

-170 KSSLVGQFPGI
+170 KSSLMGQFPGI

-315 YTNGTSNSHSKSDS
+315 HTNGTSNSHSKSDS

-339 SSVLGGF
+339 SSVLGGV

-351 TGLRITDAGAA
+351 TGLTITGAGAA

-373 MSAFGAAG
+373 MSAVGAAG

-522 HPVFR
+522 HPVFW

-664 GTNPLIMPLLRI
+664 GINPLIMPLLRI

-682 AGVHVLEHIDRL
+682 TGVHVLEHIDRL

-734 SQGED
+734 SRGED

-963 DRMEDSRVIF
+963 DRMENSRVIF

-979 ILELNSENDIKNII
+979 ILELNSENDINYII

-1007 FDVIQIEKSVRA
+1007 FDIIQIEKSVRA
-1019 FYMPS
+1019 FNMPS

-1038 RNNNTSLWNSVSI
+1038 KNNYISLWNSVSI

-1059 DLLGIRKEFGK
+1059 DLLGIRKEFEK
-1070 CVKQYYQSKELNKKL
+1070 CVRQYCQSKELNKKL

-1126 INNSKWL
+1126 INNSK
-1133 NLIFDKDEYGI
+1133 

>member
-22 FGRSANKYEEPVVI
+22 FGRSANKYEDPVVI
-36 KNAGPE
+36 KNAGSE
-42 MPVQEVI
+42 MPVQKVI

-56 REYRQQIDTAKKALN
+56 REYRQQVETAKNALN

-86 SMDIASM
+86 SMDIASI
-93 PEAEGVDSCIVLFKI
+93 PEAEGVDSSIVLFKI

-181 DIEDCSIVEKGKK
+181 DIDDCSIVEKGKK

-315 YTNGTSNSHSKSDS
+315 HTNGTSNSHSKSDS

-339 SSVLGGF
+339 SSVLGGV

-351 TGLRITDAGAA
+351 TGLTITGAGAA

-522 HPVFR
+522 HPVFW

-682 AGVHVLEHIDRL
+682 TGVHVLEHIDRL

-734 SQGED
+734 SRGED

-963 DRMEDSRVIF
+963 DRMENSRVIF

-979 ILELNSENDIKNII
+979 ILELNSENDINYII

-1019 FYMPS
+1019 FNMPS

-1038 RNNNTSLWNSVSI
+1038 NNNNISLWNSVSI

-1059 DLLGIRKEFGK
+1059 DLLDIRKEFEK
-1070 CVKQYYQSKELNKKL
+1070 CVRQYCQSKELNKKL

-1126 INNSKWL
+1126 INNSK
-1133 NLIFDKDEYGI
+1133 

>member
-42 MPVQEVI
+42 MPVQKVI

-56 REYRQQIDTAKKALN
+56 REYRQQIDTAKNALN

-181 DIEDCSIVEKGKK
+181 DIDDCSIVEKGKK

-309 QTIGES
+309 QTVGES
-315 YTNGTSNSHSKSDS
+315 HTNGTSNSHSKSDS

-351 TGLRITDAGAA
+351 TGLTITGAGAA

-373 MSAFGAAG
+373 MSAVGAAG

-479 SASTIFKSIMQ
+479 SAATIFKSIMQ

-498 SAINS
+498 SAVNS

-580 ESLMK
+580 ESQMK

-682 AGVHVLEHIDRL
+682 TGVHVLEHIDRL

-791 ELSNMVLFDENCIID
+791 ELSDMVLFDENCIID

-883 MRTYGE
+883 IRTYGE

-963 DRMEDSRVIF
+963 DRMENSRVIF

-979 ILELNSENDIKNII
+979 ILELNSENDINYII

-1007 FDVIQIEKSVRA
+1007 FDIIQIEKSVRA
-1019 FYMPS
+1019 FNMPS

-1038 RNNNTSLWNSVSI
+1038 KNNHISLWNSVSI

-1059 DLLGIRKEFGK
+1059 DLLGIRKEFEK
-1070 CVKQYYQSKELNKKL
+1070 CVRLYCQSKELNKKL

-1126 INNSKWL
+1126 INNSK
-1133 NLIFDKDEYGI
+1133 

>member
-42 MPVQEVI
+42 MPVQKVI
-49 ETSPSDL
+49 ETSPSVL
-56 REYRQQIDTAKKALN
+56 REYRQQIDTAKNALN

-93 PEAEGVDSCIVLFKI
+93 PEAEGVDFSIVLFKI

-181 DIEDCSIVEKGKK
+181 NIDDCSIVEKGKK

-315 YTNGTSNSHSKSDS
+315 HTNGTSNSHSKSDS

-334 KIAVG
+334 KTAVG
-339 SSVLGGF
+339 CSVLGGV
-346 LAAVG
+346 LSVVG
-351 TGLRITDAGAA
+351 FGLSATGAGAA
-362 IGLPLMAAGGA
+362 IGIPLIAAGGA
-373 MSAFGAAG
+373 MSAVGATG

-479 SASTIFKSIMQ
+479 SAATIFKSIMQ

-682 AGVHVLEHIDRL
+682 TGVHVLEHIDRL

-734 SQGED
+734 SRGED

-963 DRMEDSRVIF
+963 DRMENSRVIF

-979 ILELNSENDIKNII
+979 ILELNSENDINYII

-1007 FDVIQIEKSVRA
+1007 FDIIQIEKSVRA
-1019 FYMPS
+1019 FNMPS

-1038 RNNNTSLWNSVSI
+1038 KNNHISLWNSVSI

-1059 DLLGIRKEFGK
+1059 DLLGIRKEFEK
-1070 CVKQYYQSKELNKKL
+1070 CVRQYCQSKELNKKL

-1126 INNSKWL
+1126 INNSK
-1133 NLIFDKDEYGI
+1133 

>member
-22 FGRSANKYEEPVVI
+22 FGRSADKYEEI
-36 KNAGPE
+36 KNVGPE
-42 MPVQEVI
+42 MPVQKVI

-56 REYRQQIDTAKKALN
+56 REYRQQIDTAKNALN

-93 PEAEGVDSCIVLFKI
+93 PEAEGVDYSIVLFKI

-114 EDEFATDKFISA
+114 EDEFATEKFISA
-126 ISSMSFA
+126 ISSMSYA

-181 DIEDCSIVEKGKK
+181 DIDDCSIVEKGKK

-315 YTNGTSNSHSKSDS
+315 HTNGTSNSHSKSDS
-329 ETKKS
+329 KTKKS

-339 SSVLGGF
+339 SSVLGGV

-351 TGLRITDAGAA
+351 TGLTITGTGAA

-373 MSAFGAAG
+373 MSAVGAAG

-522 HPVFR
+522 HPVFW

-682 AGVHVLEHIDRL
+682 TGVHVLEHIDRL

-734 SQGED
+734 SRGED

-943 PTGVAVVYQNDW
+943 PTGVAVIYQNDW

-963 DRMEDSRVIF
+963 DRMENSRVIF

-979 ILELNSENDIKNII
+979 ILELNSENDINYII

-1007 FDVIQIEKSVRA
+1007 FDVIRIEKSVRA

-1038 RNNNTSLWNSVSI
+1038 KNNHISLWNSVSI

-1059 DLLGIRKEFGK
+1059 DLLGIRKEFEK
-1070 CVKQYYQSKELNKKL
+1070 CVKQYCQSKELNKKL

-1126 INNSKWL
+1126 INNSK
-1133 NLIFDKDEYGI
+1133 